1 MAATHAVATTDF
13 NSATWS
19 ERARHEV
26 AFVAVAA
33 ISAIVL
39 LIANETTLLHVN
51 KLPLVA
57 TLASCLVRSVALA
70 ARAKMRQSFWL
81 PVFTIFFDCIVSTFT
96 HVEVQTA
103 FWKELYKPFGVP
115 RRDTVVQESEWVL
128 GWYSLL
134 HAFLLYVW
142 LSYMTHFVLLARQA
156 MLALL
161 LGTSAF
167 AGLLLAARSVSE
179 SWGQPQD
186 AQRECAE
193 IFLFAVG
200 MVIQVAAKF
209 RAERSSRQFFEH
221 LVESKEDVVRQK
233 VLRCQAEFQFESLRQ
248 ASQAPPTTGS
258 IVDSLSHFSQRLNP
272 LRDGPRAP
280 SSRKSARSSLNPSV
294 KSAPAA
300 MLPSA
305 PKVCAD
311 AAALQDDG
319 CPEDG
324 VDCFPPSATV
334 WVSGEAEPVPVGRL
348 VPGQLVLC
356 FDSLGGTVKYAKV
369 SEAHAGSE
377 AIDWVEV
384 SLSDG
389 TALTMTADHPV
400 QAVERSW
407 LRLKDTPV
415 PAAALEPFRDYIMVH
430 RVATMPVAVC
440 SVKRKQAKG
449 ELRERVSVSV
459 HQPDRYSI
467 LVMAGGTGTNVAS
480 MAVGSTNMTGMR
492 RLQDQVKNTFVHVS
506 PNGVPSKP
514 RAVSE
519 PRARARSWSHSEQ
532 RAEAVDWCSSA
543 SSSSMQPLEGAI
555 PPRGEGSEANQALVG
570 PDGQAEVVV
579 RRAPAAESEK
589 VAQDCPSVERVVH
602 DEGRCRPCHLQF
614 RGKCLRGSECNF
626 CHLPH
631 RQAKVRGRKILTAA

>member
-1 MAATHAVATTDF
+1 MAAPHAVATTDF
-13 NSATWS
+13 NSATRS

-33 ISAIVL
+33 ISALVL
-39 LIANETTLLHVN
+39 LISNETTLLHVN

-103 FWKELYKPFGVP
+103 FWKELYQPFGIP

-167 AGLLLAARSVSE
+167 AGLLLAARSVNE
-179 SWGQPQD
+179 SWGQPRD

-200 MVIQVAAKF
+200 LVIQVAAKF

-221 LVESKEDVVRQK
+221 LVESKEDVVKQK

-324 VDCFPPSATV
+324 VDCFPPSARV

-348 VPGQLVLC
+348 DPGQLVLC

-369 SEAHAGSE
+369 SEAHAGSK

-384 SLSDG
+384 LLADG

-400 QAVERSW
+400 LAVERNS
-407 LRLKDTPV
+407 LKDTPV
-415 PAAALEPFRDYIMVH
+415 PAAALKPFRDSIMVH

-440 SVKRKQAKG
+440 SVKRNQANG
-449 ELRERVSVSV
+449 ELRERVAVSV

-480 MAVGSTNMTGMR
+480 MAVGSTNMTGTR

-506 PNGVPSKP
+506 TNGVPSKP
-514 RAVSE
+514 RTVSE
-519 PRARARSWSHSEQ
+519 PPARARSWSRSEQ

-543 SSSSMQPLEGAI
+543 SPSSMQPPEGAI
-555 PPRGEGSEANQALVG
+555 PPRGEEANQALVG
-570 PDGQAEVVV
+570 PDGKAEVVV
-579 RRAPAAESEK
+579 RRAPAAESEG
-589 VAQDCPSVERVVH
+589 VA
-602 DEGRCRPCHLQF
+602 
-614 RGKCLRGSECNF
+614 
-626 CHLPH
+626 
-631 RQAKVRGRKILTAA
+631 